1 MQDFRL
7 LHALKRCFFDFCK
20 EKKFF
25 CFLQNI
31 DIQVF
36 RSNPRARA
44 FHIWKKNF
52 SSRFKKFF
60 PKKFWRMKK
69 RFYNSHVLESQ
80 TRRPTSTEKTNKKT
94 SKNKTAKR
102 NRQTN
107 PQERETNSPF
117 CGKPIFEAGK
127 IKNLSVRFGTLK

>member
-1 MQDFRL
+1 
-7 LHALKRCFFDFCK
+7 
-20 EKKFF
+20 
-25 CFLQNI
+25 
-31 DIQVF
+31 
-36 RSNPRARA
+36 
-44 FHIWKKNF
+44 
-52 SSRFKKFF
+52 
-60 PKKFWRMKK
+60 MKK
-69 RFYNSHVLESQ
+69 RFYNAVYSKAKQ
-80 TRRPTSTEKTNKKT
+80 QRPTGTEKTNKKT

>member
-1 MQDFRL
+1 
-7 LHALKRCFFDFCK
+7 
-20 EKKFF
+20 
-25 CFLQNI
+25 
-31 DIQVF
+31 
-36 RSNPRARA
+36 
-44 FHIWKKNF
+44 
-52 SSRFKKFF
+52 
-60 PKKFWRMKK
+60 MKK